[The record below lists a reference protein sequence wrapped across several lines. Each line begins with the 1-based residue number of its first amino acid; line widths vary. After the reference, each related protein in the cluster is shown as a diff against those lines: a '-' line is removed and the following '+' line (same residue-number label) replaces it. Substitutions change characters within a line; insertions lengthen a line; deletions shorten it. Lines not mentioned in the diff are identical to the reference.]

1 MVTILSDGKHIV
13 QRKVPI
19 HHNHT
24 LKASRLIVEITI
36 ISINNKVIITW
47 EKPSQITFHDAY
59 SKSRKKNLKIRRK
72 LLPPELSS
80 ID

>member
-1 MVTILSDGKHIV
+1 MVTILSDGKHVV

-24 LKASRLIVEITI
+24 LKASRLIVEKTI

-59 SKSRKKNLKIRRK
+59 SKSGKKKFENKKKTSTTRAK
-72 LLPPELSS
+72 
-80 ID
+80 